1 MPINAMAKSWEIGDL
16 PFFYRCQPEPSNAA
30 HGLPDRLSFELEFD
44 PELGLVRQRANAEVE
59 RALEICYQQGSEI
72 SGMMDGQGIGQQY
85 AQDFLSY
92 IGRHESDFSGQR
104 VLEIGCGTGYLL
116 SLLKARGADVLGIEP
131 GAQGRD
137 GGRRHGVSVV
147 NGFFPHPE
155 VAGKFDLVIAYAVLE
170 HIPDPVAFMRTI
182 GDSLSVHGVAYIAVP
197 DCAPYLR
204 NGDVSC
210 LLHEHWSYFNT
221 GSLTRVVAAAG
232 LRGEVEASRFGGSL
246 YCRVTHASDNA
257 EALAEDLAPAALEF
271 DAFRSMAQAAMGKME
286 AFLRAPGAAGI
297 YVPGRM
303 INLLAMLDP
312 GLCERM
318 RFFDDNPT
326 MAGLYFPG
334 FPVIIENFEA
344 LKNAPPARLFI
355 ATKSFHAQVA
365 QRVEQAGVDI
375 PVVAWAEFFA
385 REVAA

>member
-1 MPINAMAKSWEIGDL
+1 MSMNATAQSWKVGDL
-16 PFFYRCQPEPSNAA
+16 PFFYRCQTEPSNAA

-44 PELGLVRQRANAEVE
+44 PALGLVRQRANLDVE

-72 SGMMDGQGIGQQY
+72 TGMMDDQGIGQQY

-92 IGRHESDFSGQR
+92 IERHEPDFSGKR

-116 SLLKARGADVLGIEP
+116 SLLKARGAEVLGIEP

-137 GGRRHGVSVV
+137 GGRRHGVPVV

-182 GDSLSVHGVAYIAVP
+182 GDSLSENGVAYIAVP

-210 LLHEHWSYFNT
+210 LLHEHWSYFNA

-232 LRGEVEASRFGGSL
+232 MQGEVQASGFGGSL
-246 YCRVTHASDNA
+246 YCRITR
-257 EALAEDLAPAALEF
+257 ALRDAHVPAGDLTSAALEF
-271 DAFRSMAQAAMGKME
+271 DGFRAMAQAATGKME
-286 AFLRAPGAAGI
+286 AFLREPGSAGI

-303 INLLAMLDP
+303 INLLATLDP
-312 GLCERM
+312 RLCERM

-326 MAGLYFPG
+326 MTGLYFPG
-334 FPVIIENFEA
+334 CPVVIENFEA

-365 QRVEQAGVDI
+365 KRIEQAGVDI